1 MLVLNAGSSS
11 LKYQVLVP
19 ETSEVLAS
27 GAIERIGEAGGD
39 VSDHRAALESM
50 TTELARGGTDL
61 ETIGLRA
68 VGHRVVHG
76 GAGFTAPV
84 VIDDDVV
91 DHIAALIP
99 LAPLHNPAAVT
110 GIRAARAQYDVPHVA
125 VFDTAFFADL
135 PAAAATYA
143 IPHELAERHGIR
155 RYGFHGTSHQY
166 VSEATALLL
175 GRPLGELDQVVLHL
189 GNGCSASAIRRGRA
203 VETSMGM
210 TPLQGLV
217 MGTRSGDLDPGL
229 HAFLDREAGMSID
242 DIDTMLNR
250 RSGLQGIADAN
261 DYRTVEGRAAQG
273 DERARL
279 AIEVFVHRLR
289 HYVGAYLAHLGRLDV
304 LTFTAGIGQNSATVR
319 AAVVEGLGG
328 LGLRLDAGRNEAHS
342 NKPRVVSAD
351 ESPVTIAV
359 VPTNE
364 ELAIARQTAALIA
377 KRGP

>member
-1 MLVLNAGSSS
+1 
-11 LKYQVLVP
+11 
-19 ETSEVLAS
+19 
-27 GAIERIGEAGGD
+27 
-39 VSDHRAALESM
+39 
-50 TTELARGGTDL
+50 
-61 ETIGLRA
+61 
-68 VGHRVVHG
+68 
-76 GAGFTAPV
+76 
-84 VIDDDVV
+84 
-91 DHIAALIP
+91 
-99 LAPLHNPAAVT
+99 
-110 GIRAARAQYDVPHVA
+110 
-125 VFDTAFFADL
+125 
-135 PAAAATYA
+135 
-143 IPHELAERHGIR
+143 
-155 RYGFHGTSHQY
+155 
-166 VSEATALLL
+166 
-175 GRPLGELDQVVLHL
+175 
-189 GNGCSASAIRRGRA
+189 
-203 VETSMGM
+203 MGM

-229 HAFLDREAGMSID
+229 HAFLHREAGMSID

-250 RSGLQGIADAN
+250 RSGLQGIAGAN